1 MEVKFAYFRLYTL
14 GIIFLFFL
22 IHLCAAAPPNPYLF
36 YNYDSVTNNWTPK
49 APTSADQFFSA
60 LDRCC
65 FARERSVLQEDGI
78 EFVLAIKIDFSD
90 QPGQRPGTEF
100 DRFLFADE
108 GVSLKTYYREV
119 SYRQMDIQPGPMG
132 GVVPRGNQ
140 WIRAQAPMSYYGEG
154 QINVRRSQELVRE
167 ACAAVDD
174 IVDFSAY
181 DRNKDGVV
189 DHVFVIHSGDDQAS
203 TLEMNDIW
211 SILTQDINR
220 EFDSVLVSTAVL
232 VGEEPSFDVPHLGI
246 YFHEFF
252 HDFGAPDVY
261 GGNFTGPR
269 DHKWGLMGQFGPYQ
283 GEIIDGIGNGLQPS
297 HISGYLKWDFD
308 ARPENG
314 RLGWIQPVE
323 IKENVAKL
331 SIPSFELPPNE
342 NKLFKIN
349 IPGKINKFGDST
361 EFFLI
366 ENRYR
371 ESGATFDTRLPE
383 SGILI
388 WHIDETEVRPPGVID
403 AASQIWLE
411 DPNDPQHFGILPNNP
426 DIIDLRTVTDG
437 AAYSADDNQTSFTP
451 ATRPNSNA
459 NDGTVSKIAITN
471 IGFEGQEMTIAVAF
485 GDTYEPNDD
494 LTTAFPIEFDQT
506 YESFILDEEDKRDL
520 YRFDAISGE
529 AIVVTLISISD
540 MVDYQLSILDE
551 SGRHIAAA
559 VRIRPTEL
567 QIVFQ
572 PERTDTFFISVESRF
587 GFSETDSYLLT
598 VHAAETQSR
607 ALKLAQVRAFPN
619 PVRAEH
625 NEVIFFYTIPDFQ
638 LAEEVELAIFNIA
651 GDLVHTDVRQN
662 IIGSGQFRW
671 NGNNAGAEVPATG
684 IYIFVIS
691 ATQGE
696 EMVQEIGKVG
706 LVR

>member
-1 MEVKFAYFRLYTL
+1 MSGV
-14 GIIFLFFL
+14 IFFFL
-22 IHLCAAAPPNPYLF
+22 LVYSSMAAPPNPYLF
-36 YNYDSVTNNWTPK
+36 YDYNPVTNDWTPK
-49 APTSADQFFSA
+49 TPTSANQFRKA
-60 LDRCC
+60 LDYCC
-65 FARERSVLQEDGI
+65 FARAQSVLQPDGI
-78 EFVLAIKIDFSD
+78 EFVLAIKVDFSD
-90 QPGQRPGTEF
+90 QPGQRPGAAF
-100 DRFLFADE
+100 DQYLFADK

-119 SYRQMDIQPGPMG
+119 SYGQMDIQPGPMG
-132 GVVPRGNQ
+132 GVVPKGDQ

-181 DRNKDGVV
+181 DRDKDGIV
-189 DHVFVIHSGDDQAS
+189 DHVFIIHSGNDQAS
-203 TLEMNDIW
+203 TVEMNDIW
-211 SILTQDINR
+211 SILTPNVNR
-220 EFDSVLVSTAVL
+220 EFDGVLVSTAVL
-232 VGEEPSFDVPHLGI
+232 VGEEPSFDTPHLGI

-283 GEIIDGIGNGLQPS
+283 GEIINGLGSGLQPS

-323 IKENVAKL
+323 IKENVPIL
-331 SIPSFELPPNE
+331 SIPSFALPPKE
-342 NKLFKIN
+342 NKLFKID
-349 IPGKINKFGDST
+349 IPGKIDKFGDST

-411 DPNDPQHFGILPNNP
+411 DPNDPKHYGIPPDNP

-437 AAYSADDNQTSFTP
+437 AAYSADDNETSFTP
-451 ATRPNSNA
+451 ASLPNSNA
-459 NDGTVSKIAITN
+459 NDGTPSKISITN
-471 IGFEGQEMTIAVAF
+471 IGFEGPEMTLSVTF

-506 YESFILDEEDKRDL
+506 YESFIHDEKDERDL
-520 YRFDAISGE
+520 YRFNSILGE
-529 AIVVTLISISD
+529 AIVVTLTAVSD
-540 MVDYQLSILDE
+540 MVDYQLSILDA
-551 SGRHIAAA
+551 SGQHIAAA
-559 VRIRPTEL
+559 ERVGSTEL
-567 QIVFQ
+567 QVVFQ
-572 PERTDTFFISVESRF
+572 PERTDTFFISVESVF
-587 GFSETDSYLLT
+587 GFSEVHSYRLT
-598 VHAAETQSR
+598 VNTVETRSGE
-607 ALKLAQVRAFPN
+607 LKLAQVRAFPN
-619 PVRAEH
+619 PARAEH
-625 NEVIFFYTIPDFQ
+625 SLVIFSYDIPDFQ
-638 LAEEVELAIFNIA
+638 LAQTVELEIFNIA
-651 GDLVHTDVRQN
+651 GDLVHRDVRQDV
-662 IIGSGQFRW
+662 IGSGQFRW
-671 NGNNAGAEVPATG
+671 TGRNESNGLPTTG

-691 ATQGE
+691 ATQDTE
-696 EMVQEIGKVG
+696 TVQKIGKIS
-706 LVR
+706 LIR